1 MDAAAET
8 SLRIGGMHCAA
19 CADTVEQALRLVPGV
34 LEAHVSAAAQVASIR
49 WNPEGSRMAAIVAA
63 VRAAGYDAAPD
74 TAAAARRARTSEARA
89 ALWRLFVAGLCAVQV
104 MMLAE
109 PAYLAAPGDIA
120 PEYLRLMNWG
130 AWLLTVPVLAFSAA
144 PFFRGA
150 WRALRRRRIGMD
162 VPVSL
167 GIAVAFTASSAA
179 TADPA
184 GPFGHDVYFDSIT
197 MFVAFLL
204 GARYLEMKARHHS
217 EEELEGAT
225 SRLPQRVLRVTP
237 EGADESISIDDVRP
251 GDLLRVPR
259 GEAFAADGALVEGV
273 TETDE
278 SLLTGESR
286 PRLRQAGDAVVAGS
300 LNLGAP
306 VLMRA
311 ERVGADTR
319 YEAIAAL
326 MRAARTHKPAFVG
339 TADRWAGPFLWTV
352 LALAALA
359 AVGWSF
365 LDPQRV
371 VWVVVSVLIVTCP
384 CALSLAA
391 PAALLAAANRMAR
404 EGLLL
409 RNVDTLAR
417 LVDVDTMFVDK
428 TGTLTSGRLRCT
440 EVEAVA
446 SGFPVDVLAARASSL
461 AAWSIH
467 PLSRALQA
475 ARDGDGSVWQEV
487 REVPGH
493 GLEALDAEGRLWRL
507 GSPGWAGSAKTAR
520 PHATQVVLACAGRP
534 LGSFSFDEDVRR
546 DARVA
551 IAALQA
557 DGVTVRLLSG
567 DTPSRA
573 EAVARR
579 LGLDAAQGGLS
590 PEGKLEHVRSAQL
603 AMLVVA
609 MIGDGINDAPV
620 LARADVSIA
629 MGEGAQVARTQ
640 ADAVLLSNRLSDV
653 ARARTLARRTLRVI
667 RQNLAWA
674 AGYNLVCIPLAL
686 VGALPPWAAG
696 LGMATSSLVVV
707 LNSLR
712 LAR

>member
-1 MDAAAET
+1 VTAAAET

-19 CADTVEQALRLVPGV
+19 CADTVEQALRRVPGV

-49 WNPEGSRMAAIVAA
+49 WDAERSRIAAILEA
-63 VRAAGYDAAPD
+63 VRAAGYEATPD
-74 TAAAARRARTSEARA
+74 TAAAARQARAREARA

-130 AWLLTVPVLAFSAA
+130 AWLLTLPVLAFSAA
-144 PFFRGA
+144 PFFHGA
-150 WRALRRRRIGMD
+150 WRAVRLRRIGMD

-167 GIAVAFTASSAA
+167 GIAVAFVASTAA
-179 TADPA
+179 TWDPA
-184 GPFGHDVYFDSIT
+184 GPFGRDVYFDSIT

-204 GARYLEMKARHHS
+204 GARTLEMKARHRS
-217 EEELEGAT
+217 ERELEGAT
-225 SRLPQRVLRVTP
+225 SRLPQHVLRVGP
-237 EGADESISIDDVRP
+237 AGADETIPIDDIRP

-259 GEAFAADGALVEGV
+259 GEAFCADGTLVDGA
-273 TETDE
+273 TEADE

-286 PRLRQAGDAVVAGS
+286 PRLRQAGDDVVAGS

-326 MRAARTHKPAFVG
+326 MRAARTQKPAFVG

-352 LALAALA
+352 LALAAAA

-365 LDPQRV
+365 ADPQRV
-371 VWVVVSVLIVTCP
+371 VWVVVAVLIVTCP

-409 RNVDTLAR
+409 RDVDALAR

-428 TGTLTSGRLRCT
+428 TGTLTSGRLRCIA
-440 EVEAVA
+440 VEAVA
-446 SGFPVDVLAARASSL
+446 SELPVDALAARASSL
-461 AAWSIH
+461 AAWSTH

-475 ARDGDGSVWQEV
+475 ARDGDGSVWHEV
-487 REVPGH
+487 QEVPGH
-493 GLEALDAEGRLWRL
+493 GIEALDAQGRTWRL
-507 GSPGWAGSAKTAR
+507 GSTAWAGAAEAD
-520 PHATQVVLACAGRP
+520 PQDATQALLSCAGRP
-534 LGSFSFDEDVRR
+534 MALFSFGEDVRP
-546 DARVA
+546 DARAA

-557 DGVTVRLLSG
+557 DGVTVHLLSG
-567 DTPSRA
+567 DTPARA
-573 EAVARR
+573 EALARH
-579 LGLDAAQGGLS
+579 LGLDSARGGLS
-590 PEGKLEHVRSAQL
+590 PEAKLAHLRGAQQSRH
-603 AMLVVA
+603 VVA
-609 MIGDGINDAPV
+609 MVGDGINDAPV
-620 LARADVSIA
+620 LAQADVSIA
-629 MGEGAQVARTQ
+629 MGDGAQVARTQ
-640 ADAVLLSNRLSDV
+640 ADGVLLSNGLGDV
-653 ARARTLARRTLRVI
+653 AKARALARRTLRVI

-674 AGYNLVCIPLAL
+674 AGYNLLSIPLAL
-686 VGALPPWAAG
+686 AGALPPWAAG

>member
-1 MDAAAET
+1 
-8 SLRIGGMHCAA
+8 
-19 CADTVEQALRLVPGV
+19 
-34 LEAHVSAAAQVASIR
+34 
-49 WNPEGSRMAAIVAA
+49 
-63 VRAAGYDAAPD
+63 
-74 TAAAARRARTSEARA
+74 
-89 ALWRLFVAGLCAVQV
+89 VAGLCAVQV

-130 AWLLTVPVLAFSAA
+130 AWLLTLPVLTFSAA
-144 PFFRGA
+144 PFFNGA
-150 WRALRRRRIGMD
+150 WRALRLRRIGMD

-167 GIAVAFTASSAA
+167 GIAVAFVASTAA
-179 TADPA
+179 TWDPG

-204 GARYLEMKARHHS
+204 GARYLEMKARHRS
-217 EEELEGAT
+217 ERELEGAT
-225 SRLPQRVLRVTP
+225 SRLPHHVLRVGP
-237 EGADESISIDDVRP
+237 EGADETIPIDDIRP

-259 GEAFAADGALVEGV
+259 GEAFPADGTLVDGA

-286 PRLRQAGDAVVAGS
+286 PRLRQAGDDVVAGS

-306 VLMRA
+306 VSMRA

-326 MRAARTHKPAFVG
+326 MRAARTQKPAFVG
-339 TADRWAGPFLWTV
+339 AADRWAGPFLWTV
-352 LALAALA
+352 LALAAVA
-359 AVGWSF
+359 AVGWS
-365 LDPQRV
+365 LVDPQRV
-371 VWVVVSVLIVTCP
+371 VWVVVAVLIVTCP

-409 RNVDTLAR
+409 RDVDALAR

-428 TGTLTSGRLRCT
+428 TGTLTSGRLTCT
-440 EVEAVA
+440 AVEPVA
-446 SGFPVDVLAARASSL
+446 TDLSVDALAARASSL
-461 AAWSIH
+461 AAWSTH

-475 ARDGDGSVWQEV
+475 ARDGDGSVWHEV

-493 GLEALDAEGRLWRL
+493 GIEALDAQGRLWRL
-507 GSPGWAGSAKTAR
+507 GSTAWAGAADTV
-520 PHATQVVLACAGRP
+520 PTDATQALLSCAGRP
-534 LGSFSFDEDVRR
+534 MGVFSFGEEERP
-546 DARVA
+546 DARAAV
-551 IAALQA
+551 AALQA
-557 DGVTVRLLSG
+557 DGMTVHLLSG
-567 DTPSRA
+567 DTPARA
-573 EAVARR
+573 EALAGR
-579 LGLDAAQGGLS
+579 LGLDSARGGLS
-590 PEGKLEHVRSAQL
+590 PEGKLAQLRSAQQSRH
-603 AMLVVA
+603 VVA
-609 MIGDGINDAPV
+609 MVGDGINDAPV
-620 LARADVSIA
+620 LAQADVSIA

-640 ADAVLLSNRLSDV
+640 ADGVLLSNALSDV
-653 ARARTLARRTLRVI
+653 AKARMLARRTLRVI

-686 VGALPPWAAG
+686 AGALPPWAAG

>member
-1 MDAAAET
+1 MTAAAET

-19 CADTVEQALRLVPGV
+19 CADTVEQALRRVPGV

-49 WNPEGSRMAAIVAA
+49 WDAERSRIAAILEA
-63 VRAAGYDAAPD
+63 VRAAGYEATPD
-74 TAAAARRARTSEARA
+74 TAAAARQTRVVEARA

-130 AWLLTVPVLAFSAA
+130 AWLLTLPVLAFSAA

-150 WRALRRRRIGMD
+150 WRALRGRRIGMD

-167 GIAVAFTASSAA
+167 GIAVAFVASTAA
-179 TADPA
+179 TWDPG
-184 GPFGHDVYFDSIT
+184 GPFGRDVYFDSIT

-217 EEELEGAT
+217 ERELEGAT
-225 SRLPQRVLRVTP
+225 SRLPHHVLRVGP
-237 EGADESISIDDVRP
+237 GGIDETISIDDIRP

-259 GEAFAADGALVEGV
+259 GEAFSADGTLVDGA

-286 PRLRQAGDAVVAGS
+286 PRLRQAGDDVVAGS

-306 VLMRA
+306 VLMHA

-326 MRAARTHKPAFVG
+326 MRAARTQKPAVVG
-339 TADRWAGPFLWTV
+339 AADRWAGPFLWTV

-365 LDPQRV
+365 ADPQRV

-409 RNVDTLAR
+409 RDVDALAR
-417 LVDVDTMFVDK
+417 LVEVDTLFVDK

-440 EVEAVA
+440 AVEAVA
-446 SGFPVDVLAARASSL
+446 SELSVDALAARASSL
-461 AAWSIH
+461 AAWSTH

-475 ARDGDGSVWQEV
+475 ARDGDGSVWHEV
-487 REVPGH
+487 REAPGH
-493 GLEALDAEGRLWRL
+493 GIEALDAEGRRWRL
-507 GSPGWAGSAKTAR
+507 GSTAWAGAAADV
-520 PHATQVVLACAGRP
+520 PADATQALLSCAGRP
-534 LGSFSFDEDVRR
+534 MGLFSFGEDVRQ
-546 DARVA
+546 DAAAA

-557 DGVTVRLLSG
+557 DGVTVHLLSG
-567 DTPSRA
+567 DTPAR
-573 EAVARR
+573 VAAFAGR
-579 LGLDAAQGGLS
+579 LGLDSARGGLS
-590 PEGKLEHVRSAQL
+590 PEGKLAHLRGAQQSRH
-603 AMLVVA
+603 VVA
-609 MIGDGINDAPV
+609 MVGDGINDAPV
-620 LARADVSIA
+620 LAQADVSIA

-640 ADAVLLSNRLSDV
+640 ADGVLLSNRLSDIAK
-653 ARARTLARRTLRVI
+653 ARALARRTLRVI

-674 AGYNLVCIPLAL
+674 AGYNLLCIPLAL
-686 VGALPPWAAG
+686 GGALPPWAAG